1 MVETTQVNEGSNLA
15 FQTISYKR
23 KLLHKILKA
32 RQDLITIWSHH
43 QHHLQVFQARFCKMK
58 KKSQEVWLW
67 LLLPG
72 PTYMTPSCH
81 PLWHKNLPF
90 DCSQRWYIMLN
101 SSSLS
106 SFRVI
111 TLIHLLMFMVYCHV
125 NAMLPE
131 VLTFDIL
138 WRYFQAQLP
147 LRQFLSS

>member
-15 FQTISYKR
+15 FQTISSKR
-23 KLLHKILKA
+23 KLLHKFLKA

-43 QHHLQVFQARFCKMK
+43 QHHLQVLQARFCKMK
-58 KKSQEVWLW
+58 TKITGGLT
-67 LLLPG
+67 LIAPAG
-72 PTYMTPSCH
+72 AYMTPSCH

-147 LRQFLSS
+147 LRQFLSL